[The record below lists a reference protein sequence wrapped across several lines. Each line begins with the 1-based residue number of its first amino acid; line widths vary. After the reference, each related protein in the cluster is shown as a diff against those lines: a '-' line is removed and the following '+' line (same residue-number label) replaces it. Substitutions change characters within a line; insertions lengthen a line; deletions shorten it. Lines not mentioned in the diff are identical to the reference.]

1 MGDYLNGRIAI
12 ESVNGGYGLDLDF
25 MDFIYFLHEAFSNGW
40 KPVGRDPDNEMVDE
54 QLGNFP
60 VITDQDALSLVD
72 ALQISQEKLAQR
84 LLQETGET
92 NLSRA
97 SNKNFGLS
105 LWIFQF
111 EDLID
116 LLSFGQCYL
125 RAVHEELG

>member
-1 MGDYLNGRIAI
+1 M
-12 ESVNGGYGLDLDF
+12 ETS
-25 MDFIYFLHEAFSNGW
+25 W
-40 KPVGRDPDNEMVDE
+40 KGQDNEMVDE